1 MLNRGPGSLW
11 SLKIPGCP
19 SKIVAVWPWHP
30 GQTSPLASDH
40 HGLLIIPIHWLTSS
54 LIIPIHWLTSSL
66 MISIHWLASSLCL
79 LSISKLVCGGCSGA
93 IWLPSHHPG
102 GCCTLVVVEEIS
114 PDDVERFEY
123 PEMRY
128 INVKKY
134 CYYYKAAVLSVG
146 CASFSSTLFPSTQ
159 LSVKMLEYSTLW
171 TASLAMNVCG
181 LPSLWRVSMIVFW
194 TTVRSAVFPMIV

>member
-19 SKIVAVWPWHP
+19 SKIVEVWPWHP

-40 HGLLIIPIHWLTSS
+40 HGLLIIPIHWL
-54 LIIPIHWLTSSL
+54 
-66 MISIHWLASSLCL
+66 ASSLCL
-79 LSISKLVCGGCSGA
+79 LSISKLVCGGRSGA

-102 GCCTLVVVEEIS
+102 GCCTLVVVEEIP

-134 CYYYKAAVLSVG
+134 YYYCYYYKAAVLSVG
-146 CASFSSTLFPSTQ
+146 WASFSSTLFPSTQ
-159 LSVKMLEYSTLW
+159 LSVKMLGYSTLW
-171 TASLAMNVCG
+171 TASLAMHVCV
-181 LPSLWRVSMIVFW
+181 LSSLWRVSMIVFW